1 MLTYKI
7 HLIRHGMTQGNME
20 KRFIGIT
27 DIPLCEQGRIQLF
40 EKQKKYKQYRPYL
53 LFRESKY
60 NLYYLYFSVGMPE
73 CGYFF
78 LA

>member
-1 MLTYKI
+1 MINL
-7 HLIRHGMTQGNME
+7 LNNS
-20 KRFIGIT
+20 
-27 DIPLCEQGRIQLF
+27 L

-53 LFRESKY
+53 LFRGSKY